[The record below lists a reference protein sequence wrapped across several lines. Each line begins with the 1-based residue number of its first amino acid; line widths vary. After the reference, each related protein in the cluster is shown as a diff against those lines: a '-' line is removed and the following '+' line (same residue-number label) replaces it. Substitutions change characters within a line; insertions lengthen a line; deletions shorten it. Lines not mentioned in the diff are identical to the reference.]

1 MPEFAWRWLLARPLH
16 GNAAWIAGL
25 VRVVL
30 GALFTF
36 GFGLAK
42 FSDHDGELRDFRD
55 WDIPA
60 ASVAVYVVGLVELVG
75 GLMLL
80 FGLLTRVA
88 SLVLAALMVGAILT
102 AGRVEGFGFHTTVP
116 PLLILAL
123 LFVFYAGGGPLALDR
138 VMERRVRDGRG
149 DGGDGGRGEGPGG
162 ERDERDDGLDR
173 DPPERKIGRAWE

>member
-25 VRVVL
+25 LRIVV
-30 GALFTF
+30 GAVFAF
-36 GFGLAK
+36 GFGIAK
-42 FSDHDGELRDFRD
+42 FSDHAREVRDFRD

-60 ASVAVYVVGLVELVG
+60 ASASVYLVGLVELVV

-116 PLLILAL
+116 PLLILVL
-123 LFVFYAGGGPLALDR
+123 LFVFYAGGGPVALDR
-138 VMERRVRDGRG
+138 IMERRLGR
-149 DGGDGGRGEGPGG
+149 RA
-162 ERDERDDGLDR
+162 DDLDA
-173 DPPERKIGRAWE
+173 DPPERKIGRGWE